1 MAARN
6 TAQDAV
12 PDWDAELQVYEPHR
26 AGLPAF
32 GPYFRALWARLA
44 FATEFSKS
52 GIKAAHSQTAFGQ
65 IWLILNPLLLAL
77 VYFFIVSVFQPGN
90 PDPRGTLVHIV
101 CGIFI
106 FYFFSG
112 SVASGAGSVT
122 GGGRL
127 IMNMAFPRL
136 LMPIAMVRTAFFRF
150 LPTVPVLLLF
160 MLFAD
165 IHWSFS
171 MLLALVFLALLTLF
185 SVGMAAFMATLQV
198 YFRDTSSFLPYFLRI
213 WLYVSPILFT
223 VDKIEGRIPRPLLL
237 IFNPLHSLIGGWN
250 LILQQGVVPA
260 WDMWLAAVVWS
271 VVALVGGSLLFMS
284 RERDFVVRL

>member
-32 GPYFRALWARLA
+32 GPYFRALWGRRA
-44 FATEFSKS
+44 FAAEFSKS
-52 GIKAAHSQTAFGQ
+52 GIKAANSQTVFGQ

-77 VYFFIVSVFQPGN
+77 VYFFIVSVLGSSD
-90 PDPRGTLVHIV
+90 DPMGTLVHIV

-112 SVASGAGSVT
+112 SVSSGAGSVT

-150 LPTVPVLLLF
+150 LPTMPVLLVFL
-160 MLFAD
+160 LLEEPP
-165 IHWSFS
+165 WSPA
-171 MLLALVFLALLTLF
+171 MLLCLVFLVLLTLF
-185 SVGMAAFMATLQV
+185 SIGMAAFMATLQV

-213 WLYVSPILFT
+213 WLYVSPILMSRQLLESK
-223 VDKIEGRIPRPLLL
+223 VPRGILLC
-237 IFNPLHSLIGGWN
+237 NPLFSLIGGWN
-250 LILQQGVVPA
+250 QTIQEGTVPA

>member
-32 GPYFRALWARLA
+32 GPYFRALWGRRA
-44 FATEFSKS
+44 FAAEFSRA
-52 GIKAAHSQTAFGQ
+52 GIKAAHSRTAFGQ

-77 VYFFIVSVFQPGN
+77 VYFFVVSVFQKSD
-90 PDPRGTLVHIV
+90 DPVGRLVHIV

-112 SVASGAGSVT
+112 SVATGAGSVT
-122 GGGRL
+122 GGGQL

-136 LMPIAMVRTAFFRF
+136 LMPIAMVRTAFVRF
-150 LPTVPVLLLF
+150 LPTVPVLILF
-160 MLFAD
+160 MLFGDA
-165 IHWSFS
+165 HWSFS
-171 MLLALVFLALLTLF
+171 MLLALVFLVLLTMF
-185 SVGMAAFMATLQV
+185 GAGMATFMATLQV

-223 VDKIEGRIPRPLLL
+223 TEQLEAAVPRRFLL
-237 IFNPLHSLIGGWN
+237 FNPLFSLIGGWN
-250 LILQQGVVPA
+250 QVLQEGIVPA
-260 WDMWLAAVVWS
+260 WDMWLAAAVWA
-271 VVALVGGSLLFMS
+271 VIALVGGSLFFMS